1 MHSRLLACLLILF
14 SAHAFSEDL
23 GSTNKG
29 IAKPD
34 ADARETMKNIIRQK
48 EKTGEVA
55 QYWNNY
61 RDKSIEGIKHPAPL
75 GVASNYAV
83 KTQMYDLRFVIPQ
96 DYKDQNGKVIA
107 AKGTVIE
114 PLKMA
119 QMKEGL
125 IFIDGR
131 DPAQV
136 NYAIR
141 EGRKAP
147 LKIVLTAGSA
157 YDLRVKYKGQ
167 DWRGSPN
174 IPFYFDQKKMI
185 INQLNR
191 LYNLNISSVPA
202 KLTQQGTQMRV
213 DFGMESAK

>member
-1 MHSRLLACLLILF
+1 MYSKLIACLLVLF
-14 SAHAFSEDL
+14 SVHAYSEDL

-29 IAKPD
+29 LAPLD
-34 ADARETMKNIIRQK
+34 PDARETMKNIIRQK
-48 EKTGEVA
+48 EKSGELA
-55 QYWNNY
+55 QFWNNY

-75 GVASNYAV
+75 GIASNYSV
-83 KTQMYDLRFVIPQ
+83 SSKLFDLRFVMNQ
-96 DYKDQNGKVIA
+96 DYKDQNGKVIV
-107 AKGTVIE
+107 AKGTVVE
-114 PLKMA
+114 PLKINPL
-119 QMKEGL
+119 KEGL

-141 EGRKAP
+141 EGRKYP
-147 LKIVLTAGSA
+147 LRIVLTAGSA

-167 DWRGSPN
+167 DWNGSPN

-185 INQLNR
+185 ITQLGR
-191 LYNLNISSVPA
+191 LYNININSVPA

-213 DFGMESAK
+213 DFGMVGAS